1 MGEAGAIRGM
11 INGNT
16 RRRRSAWA
24 FLLVAMILA
33 PAFERPA
40 VAVDFPV
47 ADKVLVEKGK
57 RKLHLLRDGE
67 PFRTF
72 DIALGMTPEGHK
84 EEEGDSKTP
93 EGVYRLDARNPDS
106 DFFLSIHVSYPNT
119 SDVRR
124 ARSRGVSP
132 GGQIMIHGMPNAPS
146 YSSAFYRSS
155 DWTDGCIAVSN
166 SDMIDIWLMTPDNVP
181 IEIRP

>member
-1 MGEAGAIRGM
+1 MGRM
-11 INGNT
+11 IESFRHT
-16 RRRRSAWA
+16 AY
-24 FLLVAMILA
+24 LTLICVLVAAGLTA
-33 PAFERPA
+33 PRA
-40 VAVDFPV
+40 VSGNDFPL
-47 ADKVLVEKGK
+47 ADRVVVEKGK

-72 DIALGMTPEGHK
+72 DIALGNAPVGHK

-106 DFFLSIHVSYPNT
+106 DFFLSIHVSYPNAR
-119 SDVRR
+119 DRKR
-124 ARSRGVSP
+124 ARERGVSP
-132 GGQIMIHGMPNAPS
+132 GGQIMIHGQPNEPI
-146 YSSAFYRSS
+146 YSAGFYRTA

-166 SDMIDIWLMTPDNVP
+166 SDMIDIWLMTPDDVP

>member
-1 MGEAGAIRGM
+1 MGEAGTIRGM

-16 RRRRSAWA
+16 RRRRFAWA
-24 FLLVAMILA
+24 FLLVATILA

-57 RKLHLLRDGE
+57 RKLHPLRDGE

-106 DFFLSIHVSYPNT
+106 DFFLSIHVSYPNS

-132 GGQIMIHGMPNAPS
+132 GGQIMIHGQPDEPRK
-146 YSSAFYRSS
+146 SATYYANY

-166 SDMIDIWLMTPDNVP
+166 AAMVDIWQLTRLYTPISILP
-181 IEIRP
+181 